1 MFKNGSASQNGND
14 DEHKEKDK
22 EKEAAKVGQLP
33 RQVVNTRAEA
43 NCVPWIQID
52 ELSKRAEAL
61 DDLHDTSPDDLRFI
75 LRSNYAAGDVEKAM
89 ELLVLHQKSI
99 SGAIVSY
106 NPNVNML
113 GAENRGNVTCYLDA
127 LLFAMFAKLEAFECM
142 LKNDLTNEPQRNL
155 AALLRLWV
163 NMLRSGKLIHTDMVR
178 PSLSWT

>member
-1 MFKNGSASQNGND
+1 M
-14 DEHKEKDK
+14 
-22 EKEAAKVGQLP
+22 
-33 RQVVNTRAEA
+33 
-43 NCVPWIQID
+43 
-52 ELSKRAEAL
+52 
-61 DDLHDTSPDDLRFI
+61 HDTSPDYLRFI

-106 NPNVNML
+106 NPNVHML

-142 LKNDLTNEPQRNL
+142 LKNDPANEPQRNL
-155 AALLRLWV
+155 AALIRLWV

-178 PSLSWT
+178 PGLSWTQLTIELELTGEADSINTERIGCMRLERCPVAGTTGYV

>member
-1 MFKNGSASQNGND
+1 M
-14 DEHKEKDK
+14 
-22 EKEAAKVGQLP
+22 
-33 RQVVNTRAEA
+33 
-43 NCVPWIQID
+43 
-52 ELSKRAEAL
+52 
-61 DDLHDTSPDDLRFI
+61 HDISPDYLRFI

-99 SGAIVSY
+99 SGSIISY

-155 AALLRLWV
+155 AALIRLWV
-163 NMLRSGKLIHTDMVR
+163 NMLRSGKLIHTDMVGSNSFLEQ
-178 PSLSWT
+178 SLFGLVLTEEADSTTTERTGCLWLERRTIAGTTGYI

>member
-1 MFKNGSASQNGND
+1 M
-14 DEHKEKDK
+14 
-22 EKEAAKVGQLP
+22 
-33 RQVVNTRAEA
+33 
-43 NCVPWIQID
+43 
-52 ELSKRAEAL
+52 
-61 DDLHDTSPDDLRFI
+61 HDISPDYLRFI

-99 SGAIVSY
+99 SGSIISY

-155 AALLRLWV
+155 AALIRLWV
-163 NMLRSGKLIHTDMVR
+163 NMLRSGKLIHTDMVWSN
-178 PSLSWT
+178 PLLEQSLFGLVLTEEADTTNTERTGCLWLERRTIAGTAGYI